1 MGADIEIPKFKI
13 TKDGPMMG
21 WQYAKPTP
29 FGEANKAF
37 GQQREV
43 SAKKS
48 ISTSGAID
56 SSMDKY
62 APLPSTHRP
71 PPPGCI
77 AAHTH
82 TRRRGRSRRLIHS
95 QQTKHVRFHCSGR
108 VLFCIDPPSPLVLK

>member
-62 APLPSTHRP
+62 ARPAPPTTTTGMHR
-71 PPPGCI
+71 C
-77 AAHTH
+77 TH
-82 TRRRGRSRRLIHS
+82 TRVTG
-95 QQTKHVRFHCSGR
+95 GG
-108 VLFCIDPPSPLVLK
+108 LVV